1 MSCFGLADNG
11 GWTTLAVTHPKISR
25 WSLQSGN
32 SVPVNCSDSAQI
44 AHSAQAEGSSYLTV
58 TLNPLMI

>member
-1 MSCFGLADNG
+1 MNCFGLADNG

-25 WSLQSGN
+25 RSLQSGN
-32 SVPVNCSDSAQI
+32 SVPVNCSDS